1 MDSVDN
7 IDNTDYLEVQQ
18 TFFREKSIQN
28 EEINNFSLQELQ
40 KTMLVIVKKMETI
53 EQKLDTI
60 ETILQNDISKKCD
73 KMEQHI
79 DFVDNVYSSVKKP
92 LGYLCGKVNSFVG
105 FGYGLTS
112 LSSSS
117 NNILE
122 LPDIDNKDSNNQNI
136 TTNESESNG
145 N

>member
-7 IDNTDYLEVQQ
+7 IDFLEDQQ

-53 EQKLDTI
+53 EQKLENI

-73 KMEQHI
+73 KMGQHI

-112 LSSSS
+112 SSS

-122 LPDIDNKDSNNQNI
+122 LPDIDRKDSSNQNI
-136 TTNESESNG
+136 TTNESETNG